1 MAHAETSRGPAWS
14 RPSDPCDGH
23 TPPSPAPSP
32 QRTLR
37 AMELEGDTIQ
47 GEQEQEDWSEGEAAE
62 EAGGAAA
69 VGEAEAELAALR
81 LEAARR
87 VERDAAQREAEYAL
101 LRPFV
106 ARRLLE
112 SAGWDFGRV
121 ERHVRERRL
130 TEPPAFDVLFAGG
143 YFSISRDD
151 EDVAAGWCEWVDEEA
166 GAHVSWVDVRGRA
179 RVEDGVVTYSAWRGV
194 LAGADAA
201 RLRRCARRGGEQV
214 GPRARGA
221 GWCG

>member
-1 MAHAETSRGPAWS
+1 M
-14 RPSDPCDGH
+14 
-23 TPPSPAPSP
+23 
-32 QRTLR
+32 Q
-37 AMELEGDTIQ
+37 
-47 GEQEQEDWSEGEAAE
+47 
-62 EAGGAAA
+62 
-69 VGEAEAELAALR
+69 
-81 LEAARR
+81 
-87 VERDAAQREAEYAL
+87 RDAAQRESEYAL

-179 RVEDGVVTYSAWRGV
+179 RVEDGVVTYSAWRGGRMSS
-194 LAGADAA
+194 LAQTLPGCVGAPVGEESRTGRARAA
-201 RLRRCARRGGEQV
+201 RG
-214 GPRARGA
+214 GA
-221 GWCG
+221 GGSTAGRRRRRAEQLGEGGGDDGGDDSDDGLDELVGALGP